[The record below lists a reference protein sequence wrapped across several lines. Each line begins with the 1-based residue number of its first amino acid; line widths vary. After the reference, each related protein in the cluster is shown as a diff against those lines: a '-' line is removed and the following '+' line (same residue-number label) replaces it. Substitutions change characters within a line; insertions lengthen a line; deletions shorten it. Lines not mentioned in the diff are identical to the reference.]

1 MPNVPFRHYALSMD
15 ISSLIL
21 RVNVR
26 DLAAATG
33 IPVRTLYRWA
43 EDNHIPG
50 RAMQRE
56 FFLSQIKVAAKKL
69 PTKVNRRAA

>member
-1 MPNVPFRHYALSMD
+1 MD

-50 RAMQRE
+50 RAMQRD

-69 PTKVNRRAA
+69 PAKATARRAS